1 MAQIN
6 FSQEKICYVLDKLF
20 SENIFLSILIVQIN
34 KRGRELLKL
43 EIKYW
48 SQNIRKF
55 FFKFSS
61 PVLVWTSFSSFLQLS
76 LFFCLKFI

>member
-55 FFKFSS
+55 FFQI
-61 PVLVWTSFSSFLQLS
+61 L
-76 LFFCLKFI
+76 

>member
-6 FSQEKICYVLDKLF
+6 FSPEKICYLLDKLF

-34 KRGRELLKL
+34 KRGREFLKL

-55 FFKFSS
+55 FSNF
-61 PVLVWTSFSSFLQLS
+61 LVQF
-76 LFFCLKFI
+76 